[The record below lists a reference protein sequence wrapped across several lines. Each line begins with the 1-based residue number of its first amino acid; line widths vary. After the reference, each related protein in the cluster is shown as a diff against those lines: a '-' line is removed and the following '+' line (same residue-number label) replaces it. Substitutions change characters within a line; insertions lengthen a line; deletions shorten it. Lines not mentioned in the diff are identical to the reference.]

1 MSCNLFA
8 CFWCYLINF
17 TLLPPVKL
25 ISLDFHLKTIIL
37 THVISFFYMQKLLE
51 TQVNYFFANFTVFVI
66 VHCSCIGS
74 PNYSLFRKSTA
85 ASDLFSSV
93 ILMDW
98 GLLCRVTK
106 VELCFVRDCS
116 FSSYR
121 SFYFDVAFFS
131 ILERGIEALLVSQN
145 LHYCSK

>member
-25 ISLDFHLKTIIL
+25 ISLDFHLKTIIPNSC
-37 THVISFFYMQKLLE
+37 HFFFYTCKNYWKHKQITFHKLYSIC
-51 TQVNYFFANFTVFVI
+51 Q
-66 VHCSCIGS
+66 VHCSCNGS
-74 PNYSLFRKSTA
+74 PNYSLFRKSTKMFLLPP
-85 ASDLFSSV
+85 DLFFSSV

-98 GLLCRVTK
+98 GLLCLVTK

-121 SFYFDVAFFS
+121 SFYFLMFQFFPFW
-131 ILERGIEALLVSQN
+131 REA
-145 LHYCSK
+145 